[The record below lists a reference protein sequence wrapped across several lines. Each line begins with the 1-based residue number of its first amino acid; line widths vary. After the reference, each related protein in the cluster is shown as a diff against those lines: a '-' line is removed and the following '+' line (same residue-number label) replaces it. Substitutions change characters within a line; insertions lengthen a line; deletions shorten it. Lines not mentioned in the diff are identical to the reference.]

1 MGEIKHTPGPWD
13 TQVVG
18 DEIWVGVE
26 HPEVGFVTHA
36 AIRYGCDEAAELGT
50 KEANARLIVAAPELL
65 EALKLLLAARKDF
78 ELMTAASAAETAIA
92 KAEGRIPD
100 IQIKGAA

>member
-1 MGEIKHTPGPWD
+1 MGDKHTPGPWLLNQYGEPVD
-13 TQVVG
+13 ASG
-18 DEIWVGVE
+18 
-26 HPEVGFVTHA
+26 EVILAKGLALTNS
-36 AIRYGCDEAAELGT
+36 DEA
-50 KEANARLIVAAPELL
+50 KANSRLIAAAPELL